1 MNKLLNSKNKN
12 TPNHTLDL
20 YRNIFDNTFDA
31 ILLIDD
37 EFRYID
43 ANPSA
48 CALLGYS
55 KTELMNK
62 KVGDL
67 TPERNI
73 EMGTKIWGDFLKKG
87 NQKGEYT
94 LLKKDQKEINIEY
107 HAVANIQ
114 SGVHLFIIN
123 DVTIK
128 KLAEN
133 TLKNNENI
141 LQGIF
146 ESSPVGINLIQNRK
160 FIWSNDMM
168 SQITGYS
175 LNEIIGNDTRF
186 LYLSDEDYEKAGYD
200 YNKKFAKDKIAEVD
214 TRWKRKDGKII
225 DIHKKMSLL
234 DPNKPDKGY
243 ITSVMD
249 ITKRKQ
255 AEEELSDTNKQLKDI
270 IEFLPDATFIIDKDK
285 KILAWNRSMEE
296 MTGIPKE
303 EIIGKG
309 HKYAAVPFY
318 GKRRAHLVDLLFEE
332 NAEIESKYNFVK
344 KRGNSLYVEVF
355 TPALYNNKGAY
366 IWAIA
371 SPLLDQKG
379 NVVGAIEA
387 IRDITEQKRAG
398 DLLKESEEKYRE
410 LANSLPEIIFETD
423 LNGNLTFLNK
433 NSYQRSG
440 YTKEDLEKGLNA
452 LQLMIPKDREGAR
465 KRMEKI
471 LAGEKPSASEYTALT
486 KDGSTFPIIIH
497 SKAIICK
504 NKPIGLRG
512 VIIDI
517 SERKEAE
524 KRIME
529 SEKTLRSI
537 LTAAPVGIKLVKD
550 RQIIWCNNSMIEM
563 TGYSLEELT
572 NKNIR
577 FLYPN
582 EEEYDKV
589 GHLLYDKWSNE
600 DYREIET
607 TWKKNSGELINCHI
621 RISPID
627 PTDFNKG
634 MIEVITDITE
644 SKKALK
650 QLDENLEYFAHL
662 IDHIRNPLTIICG
675 FAQVEVKNEVTK
687 RRFLKQVGA
696 IEEIIQQLDQG
707 WMDTEETRKFLK
719 KYM

>member
-1 MNKLLNSKNKN
+1 MNKLFNSKNKD
-12 TPNHTLDL
+12 THDHTLDI
-20 YRNIFDNTFDA
+20 YRNILENTFDA
-31 ILLIDD
+31 ILLVDD

-55 KTELMNK
+55 RTELMNK

-67 TPERNI
+67 TPQRNL
-73 EMGTKIWGDFLKKG
+73 EMGKKIWMDFLKKG
-87 NQKGEYT
+87 NQKGEYI
-94 LLKKDQKEINIEY
+94 LLKKDLKEINVEY

-114 SGVHLFIIN
+114 SGIHLFIIN
-123 DVTIK
+123 DVTTK

-133 TLKNNENI
+133 TLKNKESI

-146 ESSPVGINLIQNRK
+146 ESSPVGINLIQDRK

-175 LNEIIGNDTRF
+175 LDEIIGSNTRF

-200 YNKKFAKDKIAEVD
+200 YNKNFAKGKIAEID

-225 DIHKKMSLL
+225 HIHKKMSLL

-249 ITKRKQ
+249 IT
-255 AEEELSDTNKQLKDI
+255 
-270 IEFLPDATFIIDKDK
+270 
-285 KILAWNRSMEE
+285 
-296 MTGIPKE
+296 
-303 EIIGKG
+303 
-309 HKYAAVPFY
+309 
-318 GKRRAHLVDLLFEE
+318 
-332 NAEIESKYNFVK
+332 
-344 KRGNSLYVEVF
+344 
-355 TPALYNNKGAY
+355 
-366 IWAIA
+366 
-371 SPLLDQKG
+371 
-379 NVVGAIEA
+379 
-387 IRDITEQKRAG
+387 EQKRAE
-398 DLLKESEEKYRE
+398 DLLKQSEEKYRE

-423 LNGNLTFLNK
+423 EKGNLTFVNRNALNIT
-433 NSYQRSG
+433 G
-440 YTKEDLEKGLNA
+440 YTTEDFEKGLNA
-452 LQLMIPKDREGAR
+452 MQLLIPEERDLGRDNIR
-465 KRMEKI
+465 KIFTGKKSN
-471 LAGEKPSASEYTALT
+471 GFEYTALR
-486 KDGSTFPIIIH
+486 KDGGTFPIIIH
-497 SKAIICK
+497 SSAIMHN

-512 VIIDI
+512 IIFDI
-517 SERKEAE
+517 SERKKAE

-563 TGYSLEELT
+563 TGYALEELT
-572 NKNIR
+572 NKNLG

-582 EEEYDKV
+582 NEEYDKV
-589 GHLLYDKWSNE
+589 GQVLYDKWANE
-600 DYREIET
+600 EYREIET
-607 TWKKNSGELINCHI
+607 IWKKNSGELINCHI
-621 RISPID
+621 RISPLD

-675 FAQVEVKNEVTK
+675 FAQVEIENEVTK

-696 IEEIIQQLDQG
+696 IEEILKQLDQG
-707 WMDTEETRKFLK
+707 WMDTEDTRKFLK

>member
-1 MNKLLNSKNKN
+1 VKKLLNFVNKDSHD
-12 TPNHTLDL
+12 HTLDV
-20 YRNIFDNTFDA
+20 YRNIFENTFDA
-31 ILLIDD
+31 ILLIDN

-48 CALLGYS
+48 CDLLGYS

-62 KVGDL
+62 KIGDL

-73 EMGTKIWGDFLKKG
+73 EMGEKTWMNFLNEG
-87 NQKGEYT
+87 NQKGEYI
-94 LLKKDQKEINIEY
+94 LLKKDRREINVEY

-114 SGVHLFIIN
+114 SGIHIFIIN
-123 DVTIK
+123 DVTTK
-128 KLAEN
+128 KSTEN
-133 TLKNNENI
+133 TLKNKENI

-146 ESSPVGINLIQNRK
+146 ESSPVGINLIQDRK

-175 LNEIIGNDTRF
+175 LDEIIGNNTRF
-186 LYLSDEDYEKAGYD
+186 LYLSDEDYEKAGCY
-200 YNKKFAKDKIAEVD
+200 YNKNFASDNVKEID

-225 DIHKKMSLL
+225 DIQKKMSLL

-249 ITKRKQ
+249 IT
-255 AEEELSDTNKQLKDI
+255 D
-270 IEFLPDATFIIDKDK
+270 
-285 KILAWNRSMEE
+285 
-296 MTGIPKE
+296 
-303 EIIGKG
+303 
-309 HKYAAVPFY
+309 
-318 GKRRAHLVDLLFEE
+318 
-332 NAEIESKYNFVK
+332 
-344 KRGNSLYVEVF
+344 
-355 TPALYNNKGAY
+355 
-366 IWAIA
+366 
-371 SPLLDQKG
+371 
-379 NVVGAIEA
+379 
-387 IRDITEQKRAG
+387 QKRAE
-398 DLLKESEEKYRE
+398 DLLKQSEEKYRE

-423 LNGNLTFLNK
+423 ENGNLTFVNRNAL
-433 NSYQRSG
+433 SIMG
-440 YTKEDLEKGLNA
+440 YTKEDFEKGLNA
-452 LQLMIPKDREGAR
+452 MQLLIPEERDLGRDNIRKIFEG
-465 KRMEKI
+465 KKSS
-471 LAGEKPSASEYTALT
+471 GFEYTALR

-497 SKAIICK
+497 SSAIMHN

-512 VIIDI
+512 IIFDI

-529 SEKTLRSI
+529 SEETLRSI

-572 NKNIR
+572 NKNLG

-582 EEEYDKV
+582 EEEYNKV
-589 GHLLYDKWSNE
+589 GHVLYDKWSNE
-600 DYREIET
+600 EYREIET
-607 TWKKNSGELINCHI
+607 IWKKNSGELINCHI

-627 PTDFNKG
+627 PTYFNKG

-644 SKKALK
+644 SKKAQK

-675 FAQVEVKNEVTK
+675 FAQVEIENEVTK

-696 IEEIIQQLDQG
+696 IEKILKQLDQG
-707 WMDTEETRKFLK
+707 WMDTEDTKKFLK